1 MKYLRIYAKFVPN
14 VWQQVKPIL
23 EKVVDRTFDECS
35 IDDHYKLLCKG
46 DQTLWL
52 GASDDN
58 EILAAGTTQVVVYPS
73 KKVLR
78 IILFATKSGRDL
90 ELFKPLLEEV
100 IKYGISYGCSGI
112 EAWVRKGFARKLK
125 WDHEYSIIS
134 KPIGV

>member
-14 VWQQVKPIL
+14 VWNEVKPIL
-23 EKVVDRTFDECS
+23 EKVVNRTFDECT
-35 IDDHYKLLCKG
+35 IEDHYRMLCRG
-46 DQTLWL
+46 DQSLWL

-58 EILAAGTTQVVVYPS
+58 DILAAGTTQVVVYPS

-78 IILFATKSGRDL
+78 IILFATKSGKDL
-90 ELFKPLLEEV
+90 DLFQPLLERVTEYA
-100 IKYGISYGCSGI
+100 KSYGCVGI